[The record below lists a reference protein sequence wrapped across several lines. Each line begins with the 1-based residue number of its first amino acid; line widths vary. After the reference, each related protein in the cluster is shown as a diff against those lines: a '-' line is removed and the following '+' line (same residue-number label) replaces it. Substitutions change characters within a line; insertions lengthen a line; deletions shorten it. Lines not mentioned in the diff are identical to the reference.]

1 MDDGAAARAL
11 PKYQAT
17 AESLPSQFAVFFLN
31 AQMEGMKDVEVVRF
45 ERDRVDNASEQTFNT
60 LDARLKPFPMYE
72 LRLFKGSQF
81 KRLFAFVYIDGGF
94 RFVITPDFTDG
105 RMYGKKSSGAQATD
119 HTLVARIKQGGAV
132 QAAQLR
138 HRVPPEYPEVARREL
153 LAGTVRCTRR
163 LAPMAP

>member
-1 MDDGAAARAL
+1 
-11 PKYQAT
+11 
-17 AESLPSQFAVFFLN
+17 
-31 AQMEGMKDVEVVRF
+31 MEGMKDVEVVRF

-105 RMYGKKSSGAQATD
+105 RMYGKKSSGAQASSG
-119 HTLVARIKQGGAV
+119 VAAPWQRLRLPPCAV
-132 QAAQLR
+132 ALLT
-138 HRVPPEYPEVARREL
+138 YPGQRRTRRSRYYNRCHFFVEPLARRRTNPL
-153 LAGTVRCTRR
+153 SLH
-163 LAPMAP
+163 

>member
-1 MDDGAAARAL
+1 
-11 PKYQAT
+11 
-17 AESLPSQFAVFFLN
+17 
-31 AQMEGMKDVEVVRF
+31 MEGMKDVEVVRF

-105 RMYGKKSSGAQATD
+105 RMYGKKSSGAQASSG
-119 HTLVARIKQGGAV
+119 VAAPWQRLRLPPCAGGVTHLPGSTANPSKSIL
-132 QAAQLR
+132 QSMSFFR
-138 HRVPPEYPEVARREL
+138 
-153 LAGTVRCTRR
+153 
-163 LAPMAP
+163 